1 MTTSAPAKINLSLRI
16 TRKREDG
23 FHELETL
30 ALPLPGLVDTLKIT
44 PSESYSLHCDTP
56 GVPTD
61 ESNLVSQ
68 ALRLF
73 EKETKTACNFRIDLT
88 KNVPHG
94 AGLGGGSADAAHT
107 FLALNELTRSEVPLD
122 TLADWASQLGSDIPL
137 FLYQSPCWCR
147 GRGELI
153 EPVSLDWQHDILLF
167 KPAFSIPTPWAYS
180 RWQDS
185 QQIPKIPYGPQDVDG
200 HTLLND
206 LERPVFEKHRF
217 LAELKLFLL
226 EQPETV
232 AAMMSGSGSTVFAV
246 LEKNADHEA
255 LSTRVLA
262 ELDPTLW
269 HHFCPAQTSFKA
281 AQGLSL
287 PNAPS

>member
-1 MTTSAPAKINLSLRI
+1 MTISAPAKINLSLRL

-30 ALPLPGLVDTLKIT
+30 ALPLPGLCDTLEIT
-44 PSESYSLHCDTP
+44 PSSTFSLHCDTP

-61 ESNLVSQ
+61 ESNLVSK

-73 EKETKTACNFRIDLT
+73 EKETGIACNFKIKLI
-88 KNVPHG
+88 KKIPHG
-94 AGLGGGSADAAHT
+94 AGLGGGSSDAAHT
-107 FLALNELTRSEVPLD
+107 FLALNELTHAKIPLD
-122 TLADWASQLGSDIPL
+122 TLADWAGQLGSDIPL

-153 EPVSLDWQHDILLF
+153 EPIELKWSHHLLLF

-185 QQIPKIPYGPQDVDG
+185 QEIPGIPYGPQNIAG
-200 HTLLND
+200 HILVND

-232 AAMMSGSGSTVFAV
+232 GAMMSGSGSTVFAI
-246 LEKNADHEA
+246 LAKDADHEA
-255 LSTRVLA
+255 LTTRTLA
-262 ELDPTLW
+262 ELDPTMW
-269 HHFCPAQTSFKA
+269 HHFCPAGFPK
-281 AQGLSL
+281 
-287 PNAPS
+287 

>member
-1 MTTSAPAKINLSLRI
+1 MTISAPAKINLSLRI

-30 ALPLPGLVDTLKIT
+30 ALPLAGLSDALEFT
-44 PSESYSLHCDTP
+44 PADSFSLHCDTP

-61 ESNLVSQ
+61 ESNLVSK

-73 EKETKTACNFRIDLT
+73 EKETEIACNFRIHLT
-88 KNVPHG
+88 KHVPHG

-107 FLALNELTRSEVPLD
+107 FLALNELTGAEIPLD
-122 TLADWASQLGSDIPL
+122 TLALWAGQLGSDIPL

-153 EPVSLDWQHDILLF
+153 EPIALDWNRDLILF
-167 KPAFSIPTPWAYS
+167 KPSFSIPTPWAYS

-185 QQIPKIPYGPQDVDG
+185 REIPGIPYEPQMVDG
-200 HTLLND
+200 HTLVND

-232 AAMMSGSGSTVFAV
+232 AAMMSGSGSTVFAI

-255 LSTRVLA
+255 LTARTLA
-262 ELDPTLW
+262 ELDPTMW
-269 HHFCPAQTSFKA
+269 HYFCSAGITE
-281 AQGLSL
+281 
-287 PNAPS
+287 